1 MGSLNLG
8 FLTYNPL
15 GMWAPPS
22 SLHVALRTV
31 ELRTRANADTLA
43 TAMSMNDIL
52 FFVSGSGTFLFS
64 ARMKLWQAKF
74 LACK

>member
-1 MGSLNLG
+1 MGISSTRESG
-8 FLTYNPL
+8 YASISSSFLKHPVGTGTL
-15 GMWAPPS
+15 ETS
-22 SLHVALRTV
+22 
-31 ELRTRANADTLA
+31 ANADTLA

-64 ARMKLWQAKF
+64 ARMQLWQAKF